1 MCNSLYACISLIKI
15 VYLCMEN
22 LFRMALDYGAY
33 IAMAGIGLYA
43 IFVGEI
49 ISIFNY
55 MLEPSGQALLD
66 DFIKPPVEPTAK
78 ILQFISIGVAPGLVM
93 SATSFMIARRF
104 GSKQIGWLIIAGGL
118 VLLIGMFYANTMIDG
133 IEKDLRVFTVTVTPP
148 LFMAVSI
155 PMMVVG
161 ALLFRIKKRPKK
173 YF

>member
-1 MCNSLYACISLIKI
+1 MT
-15 VYLCMEN
+15 N
-22 LFRMALDYGAY
+22 LFRMALHYGAY

-43 IFVGEI
+43 IFVGEM

-55 MLEPSGQALLD
+55 MLEPSGEALLD
-66 DFIKPPVEPTAK
+66 DFIKPPVDASGK

-93 SATSFMIARRF
+93 TATSYMLARKF

-133 IEKDLRVFTVTVTPP
+133 IEKDLRVFTVTITPP

-161 ALLFRIKKRPKK
+161 ALLFRLKKRPKK

>member
-1 MCNSLYACISLIKI
+1 
-15 VYLCMEN
+15 
-22 LFRMALDYGAY
+22 MALQYGAD

-43 IFVGEI
+43 IFVGEM

-55 MLEPSGQALLD
+55 MLEPSGEALLD
-66 DFIKPPVEPTAK
+66 DFIKPPVDASGK

-93 SATSFMIARRF
+93 TATSYLIARKF
-104 GSKQIGWLIIAGGL
+104 GSKQTGWLIIIGGL

-133 IEKDLRVFTVTVTPP
+133 IEKDLRVFTVTITPP

-155 PMMVVG
+155 PMIIVG
-161 ALLFRIKKRPKK
+161 ALLFRLKKRPKK

>member
-1 MCNSLYACISLIKI
+1 MT
-15 VYLCMEN
+15 N
-22 LFRMALDYGAY
+22 LFRMALQYGAY

-43 IFVGEI
+43 IFVGEM

-55 MLEPSGQALLD
+55 MLEPSGEVLLD
-66 DFIKPPVEPTAK
+66 DFIKPQIEPSGK

-93 SATSFMIARRF
+93 SATSYMLARKF

-133 IEKDLRVFTVTVTPP
+133 IEKDLRVFTVTITPP

-155 PMMVVG
+155 PMIVVG